1 MASPPLSLGIRI
13 AGPTSFYR
21 TFQLPLDLQVSTG
34 KLVLL
39 SRCKTP
45 SLRAQVSL
53 RPGDRG
59 SRPQPKLNFEFYI
72 FDPVNDGWGGS
83 HWSEVELGLELGPE
97 KGHLFALFIVCFCSS
112 SLTLVE

>member
-1 MASPPLSLGIRI
+1 MAVTARPWWPGCVVASSPLSLGIRI

-21 TFQLPLDLQVSTG
+21 AFQLPLDLQASTG
-34 KLVLL
+34 KPMLL

-53 RPGDRG
+53 RAGDRG

-72 FDPVNDGWGGS
+72 LRSGQ
-83 HWSEVELGLELGPE
+83 
-97 KGHLFALFIVCFCSS
+97 
-112 SLTLVE
+112 